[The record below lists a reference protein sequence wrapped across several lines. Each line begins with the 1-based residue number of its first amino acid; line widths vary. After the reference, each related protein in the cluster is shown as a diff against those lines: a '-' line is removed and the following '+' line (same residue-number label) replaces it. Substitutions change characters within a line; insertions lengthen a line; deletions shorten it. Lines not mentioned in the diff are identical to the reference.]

1 MNKRKTKIVATIGP
15 VTSSKENLIK
25 LIASGVNVC
34 RLNFS
39 HGTHEEHIEVITNI
53 READKELGTHTA
65 ILGDLQGP
73 KIRIG
78 EVKDDNIELVPGAKI
93 IITTNSIMGTED
105 MVSITY
111 QDLPKD
117 VKKGE
122 QILLDD
128 GKLMF
133 EVISTNLKD
142 EVKLKVIHGGYLSS
156 KKGVNLP
163 NTKISQ
169 PSLTE
174 KDKKDLQVILEQN
187 LDWIGL
193 SFVRSAKD
201 IIELKHIISQ
211 NNKQTKVVAKIEK
224 PEAVIELENIVKE
237 SDAVM
242 VARGDLGVEIPMQDV
257 PLIQKKIITTCLNF
271 AKPVIVATQMM
282 ESMTENAAP
291 TRAEVNDV
299 ANAVM
304 DGADAV
310 MLSGETSV
318 GKYPFTTVKAMCK
331 IIKKI
336 ESDYEEMYS
345 KEREPAKD
353 IERFITDSICF
364 TSCRLASRVEAKGII
379 TMTHSGYTAYK
390 ISSQRPKAAVYVF
403 SGNKKLL
410 TQLSLVWG
418 VKTFFYNKTVSTDH
432 TIADIKY
439 LLKKQGYVS
448 EGDMI
453 INTASIPIEESGKTN
468 MMKMSVV
475 E

>member
-1 MNKRKTKIVATIGP
+1 
-15 VTSSKENLIK
+15 
-25 LIASGVNVC
+25 
-34 RLNFS
+34 
-39 HGTHEEHIEVITNI
+39 
-53 READKELGTHTA
+53 
-65 ILGDLQGP
+65 
-73 KIRIG
+73 
-78 EVKDDNIELVPGAKI
+78 
-93 IITTNSIMGTED
+93 
-105 MVSITY
+105 
-111 QDLPKD
+111 
-117 VKKGE
+117 
-122 QILLDD
+122 
-128 GKLMF
+128 MF

-174 KDKKDLQVILEQN
+174 KDKKDLQVILEHN

-193 SFVRSAKD
+193 SFVRSPRD

-211 NNKQTKVVAKIEK
+211 NKKQTKVVAKIEK

-336 ESDYEEMYS
+336 ESDYDEMYS
-345 KEREPAKD
+345 KESEPEKD

-390 ISSQRPKAAVYVF
+390 ISSQLPKAAVYVF

-418 VKTFFYNKTVSTDH
+418 VTTFFYDKTVSTDH

-453 INTASIPIEESGKTN
+453 INTASIPIEENGKTN